1 MKPRK
6 VSRRREFKFKDWEAG
21 RKNEEES
28 WGKKIKIN
36 SDSFENRQQFLNRIS
51 FTPLFPPRR
60 LLAVCRR
67 RPPPS
72 GKLRVFATFRS
83 NLAGKLSQTDFR
95 NTLEST
101 LVGRVSEEKE
111 FTKDSKMKNL
121 VNFQRKRREFLSARC
136 TGRKRKWR
144 EKYRFNN
151 NFFLS
156 GAYP

>member
-67 RPPPS
+67 RPPPRSLRETARFRHVSLESRRQTFPDRFSKYSRKYSRRPSKRGKRICKEFEDEKS
-72 GKLRVFATFRS
+72 GKLPTETSRIFIGAVY
-83 NLAGKLSQTDFR
+83 GK
-95 NTLEST
+95 
-101 LVGRVSEEKE
+101 EEK
-111 FTKDSKMKNL
+111 MA
-121 VNFQRKRREFLSARC
+121 RKVSI
-136 TGRKRKWR
+136 
-144 EKYRFNN
+144 
-151 NFFLS
+151 
-156 GAYP
+156 

>member
-67 RPPPS
+67 RPPPRS
-72 GKLRVFATFRS
+72 LRETARFRHVS
-83 NLAGKLSQTDFR
+83 LGKLSQTDFR

-156 GAYP
+156 EAYP